1 MARRTPSISL
11 TWKIFLGGVL
21 VVAVVSAI
29 TLAIS
34 ARLSERA
41 ADTAIARGLGATRA
55 HVRAIF
61 DGRERGLE
69 ASAQVFARNPNFR
82 ALFENPQT
90 ERATF
95 LEQAGEAA
103 EQIGASIVQ
112 LTNAQGIRLA
122 RSDDPAAA
130 ADTLARSA
138 LISRALAGRRSAGA
152 AVISDTVL
160 HQAVAVPIEGAS
172 ARVVGV
178 LMATKAVDDSVAREI
193 TEATGSAVVFFALD
207 SMGRPRISGSS
218 IERGEALTRFLDER
232 APIWAAADAGRRG
245 DADTADVS
253 PTRLSLGESRWVASG
268 AALRSAGG
276 VALGGFVALRSL
288 DEEMAT
294 FARLQR
300 SILFATLAALLLAFG
315 LSYVMARTI
324 SRRVGVLEVA
334 TRRAADGDYATE
346 IPVRGGDEIGRL
358 ADSVRA
364 MLADLREKRELVE
377 FLSADVG
384 RSASVKEPAAPVLA
398 HDPAAVA
405 ADSPAGNGLRTGQK
419 LAGRYEIMEVI
430 GSGGMG
436 VVYRALDLE
445 LSEPVAIKTLRRE
458 LVTDS
463 AALAR
468 FKSELRLARRISHRN
483 VVRTHDLG
491 EADGMYF
498 ITMEYVEGTS
508 VKTLIAERGRLP
520 VHATLPIAKQLCRA
534 LEVAHAEGIIHRDI
548 KPHNLVL
555 APDGVLKVMDFGIA
569 RLLGGARGVTQTGM
583 VVGTPEYMAP
593 EQLLGEDIDVRA
605 DIYAVGV
612 VIYECLTGRTP
623 HTADNPM
630 ALVSRVLQEPLVA
643 PHELVP
649 EVPRPLSDVV
659 VATLNR
665 DRGKRPRTVVE
676 LHDLLGDQ
684 ESGVRGQGS

>member
-1 MARRTPSISL
+1 VVRRTPPISL

-21 VVAVVSAI
+21 AVAVVSAL

-41 ADTAIARGLGATRA
+41 ADAAIARGLGATRA
-55 HVRAIF
+55 HVRALF

-95 LEQAGEAA
+95 LEQSGEAA

-112 LTNAQGIRLA
+112 LTNARGVRLA
-122 RSDDPAAA
+122 RSDDPGAGP
-130 ADTLARSA
+130 DTLARSA
-138 LISRALAGRRSAGA
+138 LIARALAGRRSAGA
-152 AVISDTVL
+152 AVIADTVL

-178 LMATKAVDDSVAREI
+178 LMATKAVNDSVAREI

-207 SMGRPRISGSS
+207 SAGRPRISGSS
-218 IERGEALTRFLDER
+218 LERGEALARFLEER

-245 DADTADVS
+245 EADTAQAS
-253 PTRLSLGESRWVASG
+253 LPTRLSLGESHWVASG

-276 VALGGFVALRSL
+276 TALGGFVALRSL

-294 FARLQR
+294 FTRLQR
-300 SILFATLAALLLAFG
+300 SILIATLAALLLAFG
-315 LSYVMARTI
+315 LSYLMARTI
-324 SRRVGVLEVA
+324 SRRVNALEAA
-334 TRRAADGDYATE
+334 TRRAADGDYAAE
-346 IPVRGGDEIGRL
+346 IPVHGGDEIGRL
-358 ADSVRA
+358 AESVRA

-377 FLSADVG
+377 FLSADAG
-384 RSASVKEPAAPVLA
+384 RSAAAKEPPPAVPAPDNAAI
-398 HDPAAVA
+398 AAE
-405 ADSPAGNGLRTGQK
+405 SPARNGLRTGQK

-458 LVTDS
+458 FVTDS
-463 AALAR
+463 TALAR

-508 VKTLIAERGRLP
+508 VKALIAERGRLP
-520 VHATLPIAKQLCRA
+520 VHATLPIARQLCRA

-623 HTADNPM
+623 HTAENPM
-630 ALVSRVLQEPLVA
+630 ALVSRVLQEPLIP
-643 PHELVP
+643 PHELVA
-649 EVPRPLSDVV
+649 EIPRRLSDVV
-659 VATLNR
+659 LATLNR
-665 DRGKRPRTVVE
+665 DRGKRPRTVAE
-676 LHDLLGDQ
+676 LHDLLTA
-684 ESGVRGQGS
+684 EAL

>member
-1 MARRTPSISL
+1 
-11 TWKIFLGGVL
+11 
-21 VVAVVSAI
+21 
-29 TLAIS
+29 
-34 ARLSERA
+34 
-41 ADTAIARGLGATRA
+41 
-55 HVRAIF
+55 
-61 DGRERGLE
+61 
-69 ASAQVFARNPNFR
+69 
-82 ALFENPQT
+82 
-90 ERATF
+90 
-95 LEQAGEAA
+95 
-103 EQIGASIVQ
+103 
-112 LTNAQGIRLA
+112 
-122 RSDDPAAA
+122 
-130 ADTLARSA
+130 
-138 LISRALAGRRSAGA
+138 
-152 AVISDTVL
+152 
-160 HQAVAVPIEGAS
+160 VAVPIEGAS

-178 LMATKAVDDSVAREI
+178 LMATKAVNDSVAREI
-193 TEATGSAVVFFALD
+193 TDATGSAVVFFALD
-207 SMGRPRISGSS
+207 STGRPRISGSS
-218 IERGEALTRFLDER
+218 LERGEALARFLDER

-245 DADTADVS
+245 EADTARAAL
-253 PTRLSLGESRWVASG
+253 PTRLSLGESRWLASG

-276 VALGGFVALRSL
+276 TALGGFVALRSL

-294 FARLQR
+294 FTRLQR
-300 SILFATLAALLLAFG
+300 SILIATLAALLLAFG
-315 LSYVMARTI
+315 LSYLMARTI
-324 SRRVGVLEVA
+324 SRRVNALEVA
-334 TRRAADGDYATE
+334 TRRAADGDYAAE
-346 IPVRGGDEIGRL
+346 IPVHGGDEIGRL
-358 ADSVRA
+358 AESVRA

-377 FLSADVG
+377 FLSADAG
-384 RSASVKEPAAPVLA
+384 RSAAAKKPPQPVAAPNNVPL
-398 HDPAAVA
+398 VA
-405 ADSPAGNGLRTGQK
+405 ESPARNGLRTGQK

-458 LVTDS
+458 FVTDS
-463 AALAR
+463 TALAR

-508 VKTLIAERGRLP
+508 VKALIAERGRLP
-520 VHATLPIAKQLCRA
+520 VHATLPIARQLCRA

-569 RLLGGARGVTQTGM
+569 RLLGGARGVTQTGA
-583 VVGTPEYMAP
+583 VIGTPEYMAP

-630 ALVSRVLQEPLVA
+630 ALVSRVLQEPLTP

-649 EVPRPLSDVV
+649 EIPRRLSDVV
-659 VATLNR
+659 LATLNR
-665 DRGKRPRTVVE
+665 DRGKRPKTVTE
-676 LHDLLGDQ
+676 LHDLLAI
-684 ESGVRGQGS
+684 EE

>member
-1 MARRTPSISL
+1 VARRTPTISL

-21 VVAVVSAI
+21 VVAVVSAL

-41 ADTAIARGLGATRA
+41 ADAGIARGLGATRA

-112 LTNAQGIRLA
+112 FTNAQGVRLA
-122 RSDDPAAA
+122 RSDDPAAG

-152 AVISDTVL
+152 AVIADTVL

-178 LMATKAVDDSVAREI
+178 LMATKAVNDSVAREI

-207 SMGRPRISGSS
+207 STGRPRISGSS
-218 IERGEALTRFLDER
+218 LERGEALTRFLDER

-245 DADTADVS
+245 DADTAEAVS
-253 PTRLSLGESRWVASG
+253 HTRLSLGESRWVTSG

-276 VALGGFVALRSL
+276 TALGGFVALRSL

-294 FARLQR
+294 FTRLQR
-300 SILFATLAALLLAFG
+300 SILVATLAALLLAFG
-315 LSYVMARTI
+315 LSYLMARTI
-324 SRRVGVLEVA
+324 SRRVGALEVA

-346 IPVRGGDEIGRL
+346 IPVHGGDEIGRL

-384 RSASVKEPAAPVLA
+384 KSASLKEPASAAPA
-398 HDPAAVA
+398 HDVVA
-405 ADSPAGNGLRTGQK
+405 GAPDSPARNGLRTGQK
-419 LAGRYEIMEVI
+419 LAGRYEIMGVI

-463 AALAR
+463 TALAR

-498 ITMEYVEGTS
+498 ITMEYVEGMS
-508 VKTLIAERGRLP
+508 VKALIAERGRLP
-520 VHATLPIAKQLCRA
+520 VHATMPIAKQLCRA

-569 RLLGGARGVTQTGM
+569 RLLGAARGVTQTGM

-593 EQLLGEDIDVRA
+593 EQLLGEDIDARA

-630 ALVSRVLQEPLVA
+630 ALVSRVLQEPLVP

-649 EVPRPLSDVV
+649 EIPRRLSDVV
-659 VATLNR
+659 LATLNR
-665 DRGKRPRTVVE
+665 DRGKRPKTVVE
-676 LHDLLGDQ
+676 LHDLLTED
-684 ESGVRGQGS
+684 